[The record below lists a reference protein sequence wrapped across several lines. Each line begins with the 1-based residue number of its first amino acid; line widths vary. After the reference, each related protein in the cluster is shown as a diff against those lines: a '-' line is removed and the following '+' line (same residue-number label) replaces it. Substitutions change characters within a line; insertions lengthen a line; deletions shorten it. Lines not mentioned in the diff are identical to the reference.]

1 MRTLTSDCVSFLTST
16 LPYLPSISIS
26 SSQRKLKMGYHRV
39 ARYLDVLTKAGYLSS
54 EIGQRKTALKFWQ
67 SSPILDL
74 NYLLLGVEKISA
86 NARHLLMQDLLKA
99 IYEDYKQKISSEV
112 QNLAAISPP
121 LLMSVPEKWTKSKTR
136 ILIVGQET
144 LGWDFSNGSY
154 YPWPHPPITNF
165 EQFALYP
172 RSVSALMQGYVEFE
186 FSRFQRENINSP
198 YWRAYRH
205 IRQAMG
211 EEAFGFDSYVLTT
224 TLFRMAFENGSAV
237 YNGTKEQAEEM
248 NRLSGTLL
256 VEEISILEPTA
267 VIFFTGPKYDSYLIS
282 QFQDVEF
289 LSIFDIP
296 SARLAQTYSDNL
308 PKLSFRTYHPSYLSR
323 SKQWNFL
330 DNICN
335 LVKAEQ

>member
-16 LPYLPSISIS
+16 LPYAPSISIS

-39 ARYLDVLTKAGYLSS
+39 ARYLDVLAKAGYLSS
-54 EIGQRKTALKFWQ
+54 ETEQRKTALKFWQ

-74 NYLLLGVEKISA
+74 NHLLLGVEKISA
-86 NARHLLMQDLLKA
+86 KARHLLMQDLLKA
-99 IYEDYKQKISSEV
+99 IYEDYKQRVSSEIQDLSV
-112 QNLAAISPP
+112 ISPP
-121 LLMSVPEKWTKSKTR
+121 LLLSVPEKWTKSKTR

-144 LGWDFSNGSY
+144 LGWDFSDGSY
-154 YPWPHPPITNF
+154 YPWPHSPITNF

-186 FSRFQRENINSP
+186 FSRFQRENVNSP

-211 EEAFGFDSYVLTT
+211 EEAFGFDSCVLTT
-224 TLFRMAFENGSAV
+224 NLFRMAFENGSAV

-267 VIFFTGPKYDSYLIS
+267 VIFFTGPRYESYLMS
-282 QFQDVEF
+282 QFTDMEF
-289 LSIFDIP
+289 SAISDIP
-296 SARLAQTYSDNL
+296 ISRMAYVHSSSL

-323 SKQWNFL
+323 SRQWHFL
-330 DNICN
+330 DNICD
-335 LVKAEQ
+335 LIKTD